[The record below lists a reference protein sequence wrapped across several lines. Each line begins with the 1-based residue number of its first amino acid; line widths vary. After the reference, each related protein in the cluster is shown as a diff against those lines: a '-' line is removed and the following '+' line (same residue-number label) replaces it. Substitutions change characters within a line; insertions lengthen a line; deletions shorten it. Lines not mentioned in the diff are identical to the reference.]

1 MPSRKKMTLGLSN
14 WMMRAVSLCAPRS
27 RGGQALI
34 LGETDPAIAQSLML
48 WDSRILAAKD
58 LEERVETG
66 MPPAVAA
73 ACVWGRRDA
82 VMTLMQRIGALGGDW
97 TACGELPG
105 MLGPVPIAQPDT
117 VDARELEATDDRVK
131 AVIRVPQSRRAEL
144 AARLHRETARHV
156 ASREPGELRFRVDP
170 KDLI

>member
-1 MPSRKKMTLGLSN
+1 MAADLGLK
-14 WMMRAVSLCAPRS
+14 V
-27 RGGQALI
+27 
-34 LGETDPAIAQSLML
+34 
-48 WDSRILAAKD
+48 LARLPID
-58 LEERVETG
+58 
-66 MPPAVAA
+66 PAVAA

-117 VDARELEATDDRVK
+117 VDARELEATADRVK

-170 KDLI
+170 KDLINT

>member
-1 MPSRKKMTLGLSN
+1 
-14 WMMRAVSLCAPRS
+14 
-27 RGGQALI
+27 
-34 LGETDPAIAQSLML
+34 
-48 WDSRILAAKD
+48 
-58 LEERVETG
+58 

-117 VDARELEATDDRVK
+117 VDARELEATADRVK
-131 AVIRVPQSRRAEL
+131 AVIRWRPDCTGKPLVMWRPANP
-144 AARLHRETARHV
+144 
-156 ASREPGELRFRVDP
+156 ASFASE
-170 KDLI
+170 

>member
-1 MPSRKKMTLGLSN
+1 M
-14 WMMRAVSLCAPRS
+14 
-27 RGGQALI
+27 
-34 LGETDPAIAQSLML
+34 
-48 WDSRILAAKD
+48 
-58 LEERVETG
+58 
-66 MPPAVAA
+66 
-73 ACVWGRRDA
+73 WGRRDA

-97 TACGELPG
+97 TVCGELPG

-117 VDARELEATDDRVK
+117 VDARELEATADRVK

>member
-1 MPSRKKMTLGLSN
+1 
-14 WMMRAVSLCAPRS
+14 
-27 RGGQALI
+27 
-34 LGETDPAIAQSLML
+34 
-48 WDSRILAAKD
+48 
-58 LEERVETG
+58 

-82 VMTLMQRIGALGGDW
+82 VMTLMQRI
-97 TACGELPG
+97 GELPG

-117 VDARELEATDDRVK
+117 VDARELEATADRVK